1 MKGDEKKSCIKQA
14 KATHEKAEAQA
25 KGIHE
30 MAEAKTD
37 SDRAKDAATSMKI
50 TAQDLLELGVIDDI
64 IPEPIGGA
72 HRDKDGAIERVG
84 AAIEKSL
91 TPFDRMNPDE
101 VRKHRHDRFLNIGRS
116 L

>member
-1 MKGDEKKSCIKQA
+1 
-14 KATHEKAEAQA
+14 
-25 KGIHE
+25 
-30 MAEAKTD
+30 
-37 SDRAKDAATSMKI
+37 MKI

-91 TPFDRMNPDE
+91 MPFDRMIPDE